1 MWWDALLDPFR
12 GKAVTIPPMDGAF
25 RPNTRLEAAE
35 AFVEVSHPEA
45 LLVHEGRLLVASGT
59 DLLAVPLEGG
69 APTPLRRFETAI
81 SALAALP
88 DGGLAVGLVAGEVR
102 LFGGRF
108 DGRVITEV
116 AGRRIHAPT
125 ALATTGE
132 GVLYIAVGSARFG
145 ADDWQ
150 SDLMAQGASGAV
162 LRLDLIEGDGRI
174 LADGLAWPAGLL
186 VEPDRSLIVSEASH
200 HRLLRITGDGRSKPQ
215 PVLSNL
221 PGYPSRLTRAAGGG
235 AWLALM
241 APRNRLVELVLTER
255 AYREDMMATIPRE
268 LWIAPQMSSGNSF
281 LEPLQCGGVVTMGVR
296 KPWAPGRS
304 YGLIA
309 RLDDHFRPVSS
320 LHSRADGRRHGIRDM
335 AEIGGVL
342 FAASRGGNAVLEIET
357 GAA

>member
-25 RPNTRLEAAE
+25 RPNTLLETAETFTEAA
-35 AFVEVSHPEA
+35 HPEA

-59 DLLAVPLEGG
+59 DLLAVLLEGG
-69 APTPLRRFETAI
+69 SPTPLRRFETAI
-81 SALAALP
+81 SALTGLP

-102 LFGGRF
+102 LIGGRF

-116 AGRRIHAPT
+116 AGRHIHAPT

-132 GVLYIAVGSARFG
+132 GVLYVADGSARFR

-186 VEPDRSLIVSEASH
+186 VEPDRSLIVSEASR
-200 HRLLRITGDGRSKPQ
+200 HRLVRITGDGRPKPQ

-221 PGYPSRLTRAAGGG
+221 PGYPARLTRAAGGG

-255 AYREDMMATIPRE
+255 AYREDMVATVPRE
-268 LWIAPQMSSGNSF
+268 LWIAPQMSSGTSF

-320 LHSRADGRRHGIRDM
+320 LHSRADGHRHGIRDM
-335 AEIGGVL
+335 VEIGGVL

>member
-1 MWWDALLDPFR
+1 MWWDTLLDPFR

-25 RPNTRLEAAE
+25 RPNTRLETAE
-35 AFVEVSHPEA
+35 AFVEVARPEA

-59 DLLAVPLEGG
+59 DLLAFPLEGG
-69 APTPLRRFETAI
+69 APTPLHRFETAI
-81 SALAALP
+81 SALAGLP

-102 LFGGRF
+102 LVGGRF
-108 DGRVITEV
+108 DGRVVTEV

-132 GVLYIAVGSARFG
+132 GILYIAVGSARYG

-162 LRLDLIEGDGRI
+162 LRLDLIESDGRI

-186 VEPDRSLIVSEASH
+186 VEPDRSLIVSEASR
-200 HRLLRITGDGRSKPQ
+200 HRLVRITGDGRSKPQ
-215 PVLSNL
+215 PLLSNL
-221 PGYPSRLTRAAGGG
+221 PGYPSRLARAAGGG

-255 AYREDMMATIPRE
+255 AYREDMVATIPRE

-309 RLDDHFRPVSS
+309 RLDDHLRPVAS
-320 LHSRADGRRHGIRDM
+320 LHSRADGHRHGIRDM

>member
-25 RPNTRLEAAE
+25 RPNTLLETAETFTEAA
-35 AFVEVSHPEA
+35 HPEA
-45 LLVHEGRLLVASGT
+45 LLVHEGRLSVASGV
-59 DLLAVPLEGG
+59 DLLAFPLEGG
-69 APTPLRRFETAI
+69 APASLFRFDTAI
-81 SALAALP
+81 SALAAFP
-88 DGGLAVGLVAGEVR
+88 DGGLAIALVAGEVR
-102 LFGGRF
+102 LIGGRF
-108 DGRVITEV
+108 DGRVISDV

-125 ALATTGE
+125 ALATSGD
-132 GVLYIAVGSARFG
+132 GILYIAVGSAQFS
-145 ADDWQ
+145 ADGWQ

-174 LADGLAWPAGLL
+174 LADSLAWPAGLL
-186 VEPDRSLIVSEASH
+186 IEPDRSVIVSEASR
-200 HRLLRITGDGRSKPQ
+200 HRLVRITGDGRTKPQ
-215 PVLSNL
+215 PVLANL
-221 PGYPSRLTRAAGGG
+221 PGYPARLARAAGGG

-255 AYREDMMATIPRE
+255 AYREDMMATVPRD

-320 LHSRADGRRHGIRDM
+320 LHSRADGSRHGIRDM

-342 FAASRGGNAVLEIET
+342 FAASRGGQVVLEIET

>member
-25 RPNTRLEAAE
+25 RPNTLLETAETFAEAA
-35 AFVEVSHPEA
+35 HPEA
-45 LLVHEGRLLVASGT
+45 LLVHEGRLLVASGA
-59 DLLAVPLEGG
+59 DLLAFPLEGG
-69 APTPLRRFETAI
+69 VPAPLHRFETPI
-81 SALAALP
+81 SALAAFP
-88 DGGLAVGLVAGEVR
+88 DGGLAIALVAGEVR
-102 LFGGRF
+102 ILGGRF
-108 DGRVITEV
+108 DGRVVTEV
-116 AGRRIHAPT
+116 AGRRVHAPT
-125 ALATTGE
+125 ALATAGE
-132 GVLYIAVGSARFG
+132 GVLYIADGSARFS

-150 SDLMAQGASGAV
+150 SDLMAHGASGAV
-162 LRLDLIEGDGRI
+162 LRLDLVEGDGRI
-174 LADGLAWPAGLL
+174 VADGLAWPAGLL
-186 VEPDRSLIVSEASH
+186 VEPDRSLIVSEASR
-200 HRLLRITGDGRSKPQ
+200 HRLVRLTGDGRSKPQ

-221 PGYPSRLTRAAGGG
+221 PGYPARLTRAAGGG

-255 AYREDMMATIPRE
+255 AYREDMMTGIARD

-309 RLDDHFRPVSS
+309 RLDDRFRPVSS
-320 LHSRADGRRHGIRDM
+320 LHSRADGRRHGIKDM

>member
-25 RPNTRLEAAE
+25 RPNTLLETAETFTEAA
-35 AFVEVSHPEA
+35 HPEA
-45 LLVHEGRLLVASGT
+45 LLVHEGRLLVASGV
-59 DLLAVPLEGG
+59 DLLAFPLEGG
-69 APTPLRRFETAI
+69 APVSLFRFDTAI
-81 SALAALP
+81 SALAAFP
-88 DGGLAVGLVAGEVR
+88 DGGLAIALVAGEVR
-102 LFGGRF
+102 LIGGRF
-108 DGRVITEV
+108 DGRVISDV

-125 ALATTGE
+125 ALATSGD
-132 GVLYIAVGSARFG
+132 GILYIAVGSAQFS

-186 VEPDRSLIVSEASH
+186 IEPDRSVIVSEASR
-200 HRLLRITGDGRSKPQ
+200 HRLVRITGDGRTKPQ
-215 PVLSNL
+215 PVLANL
-221 PGYPSRLTRAAGGG
+221 PGYPARLARAAGGG

-255 AYREDMMATIPRE
+255 AYREDMMATVPRD

-320 LHSRADGRRHGIRDM
+320 LHSRADGSRHGIRDM

-342 FAASRGGNAVLEIET
+342 FVASRGGHVVLEIET

>member
-25 RPNTRLEAAE
+25 RPNTLLETAETFADAA
-35 AFVEVSHPEA
+35 HPEA
-45 LLVHEGRLLVASGT
+45 LLIHEGRLLVASGN

-69 APTPLRRFETAI
+69 APTTLHRFESAI
-81 SALAALP
+81 SALAAFP
-88 DGGLAVGLVAGEVR
+88 DGGLAIALVAGEVR
-102 LFGGRF
+102 FFGGRF
-108 DGRVITEV
+108 DGRIITEV
-116 AGRRIHAPT
+116 AGRRLHAPT
-125 ALATTGE
+125 ALATAGE
-132 GVLYIAVGSARFG
+132 VVLYVADGSARFA

-150 SDLMAQGASGAV
+150 SDLMAKGASGAV
-162 LRLDLIEGDGRI
+162 LRLDLAEGEGRI
-174 LADGLAWPAGLL
+174 LADGLAWPSGLL
-186 VEPDRSLIVSEASH
+186 VEPDRSVIVSEASR
-200 HRLLRITGDGRSKPQ
+200 HRLLRITGDGRTKPQ

-221 PGYPSRLTRAAGGG
+221 PGYPSRLTRATGGG

-241 APRNRLVELVLTER
+241 APRNRLVELALTET
-255 AYREDMMATIPRE
+255 AYRRDMMATVPRD

-309 RLDDHFRPVSS
+309 RLDDHLRPVSS

-342 FAASRGGNAVLEIET
+342 FAASRGGNVVLEIET

>member
-25 RPNTRLEAAE
+25 RPNTLLETAE
-35 AFVEVSHPEA
+35 TFAEVAHPEA
-45 LLVHEGRLLVASGT
+45 LLVYEGRLLVASGA
-59 DLLAVPLEGG
+59 DLLAFPLEGG
-69 APTPLRRFETAI
+69 APTLFRRFETTI
-81 SALAALP
+81 SALGAFP
-88 DGGLAVGLVAGEVR
+88 DGGLAIALVAGEIR
-102 LFGGRF
+102 FLGGRF

-125 ALATTGE
+125 ALATAGE
-132 GVLYIAVGSARFG
+132 GVVYVADGSTRFA

-150 SDLMAQGASGAV
+150 SDLMAHGASGAV
-162 LRLDLIEGDGRI
+162 LRLDLVEGEGRI

-186 VEPDRSLIVSEASH
+186 VEPDRSVIVSEASR

-221 PGYPSRLTRAAGGG
+221 PGYPARLARATTGGI
-235 AWLALM
+235 WLTLM

-255 AYREDMMATIPRE
+255 DYREDMVATVPRD

-309 RLDDHFRPVSS
+309 RLDDHFRPISS
-320 LHSRADGRRHGIRDM
+320 LHSRADGRRHGIKDM
-335 AEIGGVL
+335 VEIGGVL

>member
-25 RPNTRLEAAE
+25 RPNTLLETAE
-35 AFVEVSHPEA
+35 TFADIAHPEA
-45 LLVHEGRLLVASGT
+45 LLVHEGRLLVASGS
-59 DLLAVPLEGG
+59 DLLALPLEGG
-69 APTPLRRFETAI
+69 APVTLNRFETAI
-81 SALAALP
+81 SALAAFP
-88 DGGLAVGLVAGEVR
+88 DGGLAVALVAGEVR
-102 LFGGRF
+102 IIGGRF
-108 DGRVITEV
+108 DGRVLTEV
-116 AGRRIHAPT
+116 AGRRLRAPT
-125 ALATTGE
+125 ALATAGDW
-132 GVLYIAVGSARFG
+132 GIYIADGSARFA

-150 SDLMAQGASGAV
+150 SDLMAKGASGAV
-162 LRLDLIEGDGRI
+162 LRIDLLEGEGRVV
-174 LADGLAWPAGLL
+174 ADGLAWPAGLL
-186 VEPDRSLIVSEASH
+186 VEPGRSVIVAEASR
-200 HRLLRITGDGRSKPQ
+200 HRLLRITGGGHSRPQ

-221 PGYPSRLTRAAGGG
+221 PGYPARLLRAAGGG

-241 APRNRLVELVLTER
+241 APRNRLVELVLTET
-255 AYREDMMATIPRE
+255 AYREDMVATVPRD

-309 RLDDHFRPVSS
+309 RLDDRFRPVAS

-342 FAASRGGNAVLEIET
+342 FAASRGGNVVLEIET